1 MSQRTCRTADILLA
15 VPAPGEWARGPLVQ
29 LGLLCGAL
37 DTVLLGRMI
46 LQLLARSLPWHPSS
60 DSKPFPNH
68 SWSVILLHVDP
79 KAQDLSLVCQISAK
93 ELGFLCGLLSVTIGR
108 ASAVLLNPHTL
119 AYVTHEDICRC
130 FAGDTLLAIRAPSG
144 TSLEVPIP
152 EGLNGQKKYQIHLKS
167 VSGPI
172 EVLLVNKEAWS
183 SPPVAV
189 PVPPPEDLLQS
200 PPAVSTPPPLPKPTL
215 AQPQDTSRPSSPQL
229 TTPTPVPVPVPD
241 ITEAQ
246 GVPGPATE
254 ITVSGGPGPDSKDGG
269 ELGSLPSVLAALD
282 TRPLQSSALLD
293 SSSSSSSSSSSGPN
307 PSTSFEPIKADPTGV
322 LELPKELSEI
332 FDPTRECMN
341 SELLEELMSSEVFAP
356 LLRLSPPPGD
366 HDYIYNLDESEG
378 VCDLFDV
385 PVLNL

>member
-130 FAGDTLLAIRAPSG
+130 FAGEQ
-144 TSLEVPIP
+144 SL
-152 EGLNGQKKYQIHLKS
+152 GRGQWGWGHA
-167 VSGPI
+167 
-172 EVLLVNKEAWS
+172 E
-183 SPPVAV
+183 
-189 PVPPPEDLLQS
+189 LQ
-200 PPAVSTPPPLPKPTL
+200 P
-215 AQPQDTSRPSSPQL
+215 
-229 TTPTPVPVPVPD
+229 
-241 ITEAQ
+241 
-246 GVPGPATE
+246 
-254 ITVSGGPGPDSKDGG
+254 
-269 ELGSLPSVLAALD
+269 
-282 TRPLQSSALLD
+282 
-293 SSSSSSSSSSSGPN
+293 
-307 PSTSFEPIKADPTGV
+307 
-322 LELPKELSEI
+322 
-332 FDPTRECMN
+332 
-341 SELLEELMSSEVFAP
+341 
-356 LLRLSPPPGD
+356 
-366 HDYIYNLDESEG
+366 
-378 VCDLFDV
+378 
-385 PVLNL
+385 